1 MTNNQTLVLI
11 ILTFIILITLV
22 NVIISIIERRKQIA
36 KINTLWDNK
45 LKLESFIRPN
55 SRFDAQYRA
64 YRDHY
69 NKQSFI
75 DDKTWSDLNMDTLFH
90 KINFNFT
97 AIGEMRLYATLRG
110 MFKVNQTSLINMFKD
125 NKVFR
130 LNVSY
135 ILSKIGKNVYPL
147 FPDQM
152 LPSKRNIL
160 LMFCP
165 LLPFIGFAFIF
176 LIPSN
181 GILICLTFM
190 ILNAI
195 LSFKLKKSYDQD
207 LKSIF
212 YTANVIKQSQALS
225 KIESTPAISVDFTH
239 FKASRRFSGLLARV
253 ESQDMVSSIIMFI
266 KLVFMID
273 YVLFHLIQRS
283 YFKYQEEVMACY
295 DYISILDNHYSIAM
309 YQHTL
314 THYCYPK
321 INNNINGLQTKSII
335 HPLLDE
341 ENAIAN
347 TIDISN
353 HILLTGSNASG
364 KSTFMKAVAL
374 NLILAQSIQ
383 TATAH
388 SFIYQPGYVMTS
400 MANADDVL
408 SGDSYFMSELK
419 SIRRLFNTY
428 QCNKIYCFIDEIFK
442 GTNTTERIAASES
455 VLSFLDNQKA
465 YHVIAA
471 THDVE
476 LSILLENT
484 YNNYHFNE
492 SIQENS
498 IFFDYKIKPGKANT
512 RNAIELLRIT
522 QFPID
527 IYPACSTKY
536 SKPLELISL
545 IFIKKL
551 SAYLKVVTLR

>member
-55 SRFDAQYRA
+55 SRFDAQYHA

-69 NKQSFI
+69 NEQSFI

-110 MFKVNQTSLINMFKD
+110 MFKVNQTSLINMFKE

-152 LPSKRNIL
+152 LPTKRNIL

-176 LIPSN
+176 LIPSK

-225 KIESTPAISVDFTH
+225 KIESTPAISVDLTH

-253 ESQDMVSSIIMFI
+253 ESQDMASSIIMFI

-283 YFKYQEEVMACY
+283 YFKYQEEVMTCY

-321 INNNINGLQTKSII
+321 INHNINGLQMKSII

-419 SIRRLFNTY
+419 SIRRLFNTH

-455 VLSFLDNQKA
+455 VLSYLDNQKA
-465 YHVIAA
+465 YQVIAA

-476 LSILLENT
+476 LSTLLENT

-527 IYPACSTKY
+527 IYQRAQQNIRN
-536 SKPLELISL
+536 L
-545 IFIKKL
+545 
-551 SAYLKVVTLR
+551 

>member
-55 SRFDAQYRA
+55 SRFDAQYRT

-176 LIPSN
+176 LIPSK

-207 LKSIF
+207 LKSVF

-283 YFKYQEEVMACY
+283 YFKYQEEVMTCY

-321 INNNINGLQTKSII
+321 INHNINGLQMKSII

-419 SIRRLFNTY
+419 SIRRLFNTH

-455 VLSFLDNQKA
+455 VLSYLDNQKA
-465 YHVIAA
+465 YQVIAA

-476 LSILLENT
+476 LSTLLENT

-527 IYPACSTKY
+527 IYQRAQQNIRN
-536 SKPLELISL
+536 L
-545 IFIKKL
+545 
-551 SAYLKVVTLR
+551 

>member
-55 SRFDAQYRA
+55 SRFDAQYHA

-69 NKQSFI
+69 NEQSFI

-110 MFKVNQTSLINMFKD
+110 MFKVNQTSLINMFKE

-147 FPDQM
+147 FPDQI
-152 LPSKRNIL
+152 LPTKRNIL

-176 LIPSN
+176 LIPSK

-253 ESQDMVSSIIMFI
+253 ESQDMASSIIMFI

-321 INNNINGLQTKSII
+321 INHNINGLQMKSII

-419 SIRRLFNTY
+419 SIRRLFNTH

-455 VLSFLDNQKA
+455 VLSYLDNQKA
-465 YHVIAA
+465 YQVIAA

-476 LSILLENT
+476 LSTLLENT

-527 IYPACSTKY
+527 IYQRAQQNIRNP
-536 SKPLELISL
+536 
-545 IFIKKL
+545 
-551 SAYLKVVTLR
+551 

>member
-55 SRFDAQYRA
+55 SRFDAQYRT

-176 LIPSN
+176 LIPSK

-207 LKSIF
+207 LKSVF

-239 FKASRRFSGLLARV
+239 FKASRRFSGLLARL

-321 INNNINGLQTKSII
+321 INNNINGLQMKSII

-383 TATAH
+383 TATAY

-455 VLSFLDNQKA
+455 VLSYLDNQKA
-465 YHVIAA
+465 YQVIAA

-512 RNAIELLRIT
+512 RNAIQLLRIT

-527 IYPACSTKY
+527 IYQRAQQNIRN
-536 SKPLELISL
+536 L
-545 IFIKKL
+545 
-551 SAYLKVVTLR
+551 

>member
-527 IYPACSTKY
+527 IYQRAQQNIRN
-536 SKPLELISL
+536 L
-545 IFIKKL
+545 
-551 SAYLKVVTLR
+551 

>member
-36 KINTLWDNK
+36 KINTLWENK

-55 SRFDAQYRA
+55 SRFDAQYHA

-69 NKQSFI
+69 NEQSFI

-110 MFKVNQTSLINMFKD
+110 MFKVNQTSLINMFKE

-152 LPSKRNIL
+152 LPTKRNIL

-176 LIPSN
+176 LIPSK

-253 ESQDMVSSIIMFI
+253 ESQDMASSIIMFI

-283 YFKYQEEVMACY
+283 YFKYQEEVMTCY

-309 YQHTL
+309 YQHNL

-321 INNNINGLQTKSII
+321 INHNINGLQMKSII

-419 SIRRLFNTY
+419 SIRRLFNTH

-455 VLSFLDNQKA
+455 VLSYLDNQKA
-465 YHVIAA
+465 YQVIAA

-476 LSILLENT
+476 LSTLLENT

-527 IYPACSTKY
+527 IYQRAQQNIRN
-536 SKPLELISL
+536 L
-545 IFIKKL
+545 
-551 SAYLKVVTLR
+551 

>member
-55 SRFDAQYRA
+55 SRFDAQYRT

-176 LIPSN
+176 LIPSK

-207 LKSIF
+207 LKSVF

-225 KIESTPAISVDFTH
+225 KIESTPALSVDFTH

-253 ESQDMVSSIIMFI
+253 ESQEMVSSIIMFI

-321 INNNINGLQTKSII
+321 INNNINGLQMKSII

-455 VLSFLDNQKA
+455 VLSYLDNQKA

-527 IYPACSTKY
+527 IYQRAQQNIRN
-536 SKPLELISL
+536 L
-545 IFIKKL
+545 
-551 SAYLKVVTLR
+551 

>member
-55 SRFDAQYRA
+55 SRFDAQYRT

-176 LIPSN
+176 LIPSK

-207 LKSIF
+207 LKSVF

-239 FKASRRFSGLLARV
+239 FKASRRFSGLLARL

-321 INNNINGLQTKSII
+321 INNNINGLQMKSII

-383 TATAH
+383 TATAY

-455 VLSFLDNQKA
+455 VLSYLDNQKA
-465 YHVIAA
+465 YQVIAA

-512 RNAIELLRIT
+512 RNTIELLRIT

-527 IYPACSTKY
+527 IYQRAQQNIRN
-536 SKPLELISL
+536 L
-545 IFIKKL
+545 
-551 SAYLKVVTLR
+551 

>member
-55 SRFDAQYRA
+55 SRFDAQYRT

-110 MFKVNQTSLINMFKD
+110 MFKVNQTSLINMFKE

-176 LIPSN
+176 LIPSK

-207 LKSIF
+207 LKSVF

-253 ESQDMVSSIIMFI
+253 ESQDMASSIIMFI

-283 YFKYQEEVMACY
+283 YFKYQEEVMTCY

-321 INNNINGLQTKSII
+321 INHNINGLQMKSII

-419 SIRRLFNTY
+419 SIRRLFNTH

-455 VLSFLDNQKA
+455 VLSYLDNQKA
-465 YHVIAA
+465 YQVIAA

-527 IYPACSTKY
+527 IYQRAQQNIRN
-536 SKPLELISL
+536 L
-545 IFIKKL
+545 
-551 SAYLKVVTLR
+551 

>member
-55 SRFDAQYRA
+55 SRFDAQYRT

-176 LIPSN
+176 LIPSK

-239 FKASRRFSGLLARV
+239 FKASRRFSGLLARL

-321 INNNINGLQTKSII
+321 INNNINGLQMKSII

-383 TATAH
+383 TATAY

-455 VLSFLDNQKA
+455 VLSYLDNQKA
-465 YHVIAA
+465 YQVIAA

-476 LSILLENT
+476 LSTLLENT

-527 IYPACSTKY
+527 IYQRAQQNIRN
-536 SKPLELISL
+536 L
-545 IFIKKL
+545 
-551 SAYLKVVTLR
+551 

>member
-55 SRFDAQYRA
+55 SRFDAQYHA
-64 YRDHY
+64 NRDHY
-69 NKQSFI
+69 NEQSFI

-110 MFKVNQTSLINMFKD
+110 MFKVNQTSLINMFKE

-152 LPSKRNIL
+152 LPTKRNIL

-176 LIPSN
+176 LIPSK

-253 ESQDMVSSIIMFI
+253 ESQDMASSIIMFI

-283 YFKYQEEVMACY
+283 YFKYQEEVMTCY

-321 INNNINGLQTKSII
+321 INHNINGLQMKSII

-419 SIRRLFNTY
+419 SIRRLFNTH

-442 GTNTTERIAASES
+442 RTNTTERIAASES
-455 VLSFLDNQKA
+455 VLSYLDNQKA
-465 YHVIAA
+465 YQVIAA

-476 LSILLENT
+476 LSTLLENT

-527 IYPACSTKY
+527 IYQRAQQNIRN
-536 SKPLELISL
+536 L
-545 IFIKKL
+545 
-551 SAYLKVVTLR
+551 

>member
-55 SRFDAQYRA
+55 SRFDAQYHA

-69 NKQSFI
+69 NEQSFI

-152 LPSKRNIL
+152 LPTKRNIL

-176 LIPSN
+176 LIPSK

-253 ESQDMVSSIIMFI
+253 ESQDMASSIIMFI

-314 THYCYPK
+314 THYCNPK
-321 INNNINGLQTKSII
+321 INHNMNGLQMKSII

-419 SIRRLFNTY
+419 SIRRLFNTH

-455 VLSFLDNQKA
+455 VLSYLDNQKA
-465 YHVIAA
+465 YQVLAA

-476 LSILLENT
+476 LSTLLENT

-527 IYPACSTKY
+527 IYQRAQQNIRKDRKS
-536 SKPLELISL
+536 
-545 IFIKKL
+545 
-551 SAYLKVVTLR
+551 VV

>member
-55 SRFDAQYRA
+55 SRFDAQYHA

-69 NKQSFI
+69 NEQSFI

-110 MFKVNQTSLINMFKD
+110 MFKVNQTSLINMFKE

-152 LPSKRNIL
+152 LPTKRNIL
-160 LMFCP
+160 LMFCS

-176 LIPSN
+176 LIPSK

-253 ESQDMVSSIIMFI
+253 ESQDMASSIIMFI

-283 YFKYQEEVMACY
+283 YFKYQEEVMTCY

-321 INNNINGLQTKSII
+321 INHNINGLQMKSII

-419 SIRRLFNTY
+419 SIRRLFNTH

-455 VLSFLDNQKA
+455 VLSYLDNQKA
-465 YHVIAA
+465 YQVIAA

-476 LSILLENT
+476 LSTLLENT

-527 IYPACSTKY
+527 IYQRAQQNIRN
-536 SKPLELISL
+536 L
-545 IFIKKL
+545 
-551 SAYLKVVTLR
+551 

>member
-176 LIPSN
+176 LIPSK

-455 VLSFLDNQKA
+455 VLSYLDNQKA
-465 YHVIAA
+465 YQVIAA

-476 LSILLENT
+476 LSTLLENT

-527 IYPACSTKY
+527 IYQRAQQNIRN
-536 SKPLELISL
+536 L
-545 IFIKKL
+545 
-551 SAYLKVVTLR
+551 

>member
-55 SRFDAQYRA
+55 SRFDAQYHA

-69 NKQSFI
+69 NEQSFI

-110 MFKVNQTSLINMFKD
+110 MFKVNQTSLINMFKE

-147 FPDQM
+147 FPNQM
-152 LPSKRNIL
+152 LPTKRNIL

-176 LIPSN
+176 LIPSK

-253 ESQDMVSSIIMFI
+253 ESQDMASSIIMFI

-314 THYCYPK
+314 THYCNPK
-321 INNNINGLQTKSII
+321 INHNMNGLQMKSII

-419 SIRRLFNTY
+419 SIRRLFNTH

-455 VLSFLDNQKA
+455 VLSYLDNQKA
-465 YHVIAA
+465 YQVIAA

-476 LSILLENT
+476 LSTLLENT

-527 IYPACSTKY
+527 IYQRAQQNIRN
-536 SKPLELISL
+536 L
-545 IFIKKL
+545 
-551 SAYLKVVTLR
+551 

>member
-225 KIESTPAISVDFTH
+225 KIESTPVISVDFTH

-321 INNNINGLQTKSII
+321 INNNINGLQMKSII

-455 VLSFLDNQKA
+455 VLSYLDNQKT
-465 YHVIAA
+465 YQVIAA

-476 LSILLENT
+476 LSTLLENT

-527 IYPACSTKY
+527 IYQRAQQNIRN
-536 SKPLELISL
+536 L
-545 IFIKKL
+545 
-551 SAYLKVVTLR
+551 

>member
-55 SRFDAQYRA
+55 SRFDAQYHA

-69 NKQSFI
+69 NEQSFI

-110 MFKVNQTSLINMFKD
+110 MFKVNQTSLINMFKE

-152 LPSKRNIL
+152 LPTKRNIL

-176 LIPSN
+176 LIPSK

-207 LKSIF
+207 LKSVF

-253 ESQDMVSSIIMFI
+253 ESQDMASSIIMFI

-283 YFKYQEEVMACY
+283 YFKYQEEVMTCY

-419 SIRRLFNTY
+419 SIRRLFNTH

-455 VLSFLDNQKA
+455 VLSYLDNQKA
-465 YHVIAA
+465 YQVIAA

-476 LSILLENT
+476 LSTLLENT

-527 IYPACSTKY
+527 IYQRAQQNIRN
-536 SKPLELISL
+536 L
-545 IFIKKL
+545 
-551 SAYLKVVTLR
+551 

>member
-55 SRFDAQYRA
+55 SRFDAQYHA

-69 NKQSFI
+69 NEQSFI

-152 LPSKRNIL
+152 LPTKRNIL

-176 LIPSN
+176 LIPSK

-253 ESQDMVSSIIMFI
+253 ESQDMASSIIMFI

-283 YFKYQEEVMACY
+283 YFKYQEEVMTCY

-321 INNNINGLQTKSII
+321 INHNINGLQMKSII

-419 SIRRLFNTY
+419 SIRRLFNTH

-442 GTNTTERIAASES
+442 RTNTTERIAASES
-455 VLSFLDNQKA
+455 VLSYLDNQKA
-465 YHVIAA
+465 YQVIAA

-476 LSILLENT
+476 LSTLLENT

-527 IYPACSTKY
+527 IYQRAQQNIRN
-536 SKPLELISL
+536 L
-545 IFIKKL
+545 
-551 SAYLKVVTLR
+551 

>member
-55 SRFDAQYRA
+55 SRFDAQYHA

-69 NKQSFI
+69 NEQSFI

-110 MFKVNQTSLINMFKD
+110 MFKVNQTSLINKFKD

-152 LPSKRNIL
+152 LPTKRNIL

-176 LIPSN
+176 LIPSK

-239 FKASRRFSGLLARV
+239 FKASRRFSGLLVRV
-253 ESQDMVSSIIMFI
+253 ESQDMASSIIMFI

-273 YVLFHLIQRS
+273 YFLFHLIQRS

-321 INNNINGLQTKSII
+321 INHNINGLQMKSII

-419 SIRRLFNTY
+419 SIRRLFNTH

-455 VLSFLDNQKA
+455 VLSYLDNQKA
-465 YHVIAA
+465 YQVIAA

-476 LSILLENT
+476 LSTLLENT

-527 IYPACSTKY
+527 IYQRAQQNIRN
-536 SKPLELISL
+536 L
-545 IFIKKL
+545 
-551 SAYLKVVTLR
+551 

>member
-176 LIPSN
+176 LIPSK

-207 LKSIF
+207 LKSVF

-321 INNNINGLQTKSII
+321 INNNINGLQMKSII

-455 VLSFLDNQKA
+455 VLSYLDNQKA
-465 YHVIAA
+465 YQVIAA

-527 IYPACSTKY
+527 IYQRAQQNIRN
-536 SKPLELISL
+536 L
-545 IFIKKL
+545 
-551 SAYLKVVTLR
+551 

>member
-55 SRFDAQYRA
+55 SRFDAQYHA

-69 NKQSFI
+69 NEQSFI

-110 MFKVNQTSLINMFKD
+110 MFKVNQTSLINMFKE

-152 LPSKRNIL
+152 LPTKRNIL

-176 LIPSN
+176 LIPSK

-253 ESQDMVSSIIMFI
+253 ESQDMASSIIMFI

-321 INNNINGLQTKSII
+321 INHNINCLQMKSII

-419 SIRRLFNTY
+419 SIRRLFNTH

-455 VLSFLDNQKA
+455 VLSYLDNQKA
-465 YHVIAA
+465 YQVIAA

-476 LSILLENT
+476 LSTLLENT

-527 IYPACSTKY
+527 IYQRAQQNIRN
-536 SKPLELISL
+536 L
-545 IFIKKL
+545 
-551 SAYLKVVTLR
+551 

>member
-55 SRFDAQYRA
+55 SRFDAQYHA

-69 NKQSFI
+69 NEQSFI

-110 MFKVNQTSLINMFKD
+110 MFKVNQTSLINMFKE

-152 LPSKRNIL
+152 LPTKRNIL

-176 LIPSN
+176 LIPSK

-253 ESQDMVSSIIMFI
+253 ESQDMASSIIMFI
-266 KLVFMID
+266 KLVFMIE

-283 YFKYQEEVMACY
+283 YFKYQEEVMTCY

-321 INNNINGLQTKSII
+321 INHNINGLQMKSII

-419 SIRRLFNTY
+419 SIRRLFNTH

-455 VLSFLDNQKA
+455 VLSYLDNQKA
-465 YHVIAA
+465 YQVIAA

-476 LSILLENT
+476 LSTLLENT

-527 IYPACSTKY
+527 IYQRAQQNIRN
-536 SKPLELISL
+536 L
-545 IFIKKL
+545 
-551 SAYLKVVTLR
+551 